1 MAAGLR
7 LMLPWGSDDP
17 SAALVLR
24 EGAGS
29 TTICIAE
36 RARST
41 AVPKFVQLTARA
53 ACPPTTFLFPE
64 CAGVFCCLPRAKEVL
79 ASAVASGFL
88 IRDSTRLQRV
98 EGAVCAIVTVQGGE
112 DLISLGQCYQDRH
125 NACHLK

>member
-36 RARST
+36 
-41 AVPKFVQLTARA
+41 PW
-53 ACPPTTFLFPE
+53 
-64 CAGVFCCLPRAKEVL
+64 
-79 ASAVASGFL
+79 
-88 IRDSTRLQRV
+88 RD
-98 EGAVCAIVTVQGGE
+98 
-112 DLISLGQCYQDRH
+112 
-125 NACHLK
+125 